1 MIDANT
7 VENMVVKLGDMTLE
21 ALQTWFPEE
30 KIEELKDIIN
40 QSEKLVLSENKV
52 ILKEVKVHEKKENIT
67 YDELIDLIND
77 YNDKTEEE
85 FEKLNSRKDLLKI
98 KAVAAFLEERYDI
111 KPYKNDK
118 LDHVFSLYQKWTD
131 ILIGYA
137 VIVPVLNED
146 ICKIIDS
153 LFDLEMVFIYC
164 TEKNEV
170 GELDTLKEFFIKP
183 CEVIIQKYAVSYKL
197 EKIPQ
202 QILKITEIREGIIHN
217 G

>member
-1 MIDANT
+1 MIDVST

-21 ALQTWFPEE
+21 ALHTWFPEE
-30 KIEELKDIIN
+30 TIEELKNIIN
-40 QSEKLVLSENKV
+40 QSEKLVLSGNKV
-52 ILKEVKVHEKKENIT
+52 ALKEVKVHEKKENIT

-98 KAVAAFLEERYDI
+98 KAVVAFLEEKYDI
-111 KPYKNDK
+111 RPYKNDK
-118 LDHVFSLYQKWTD
+118 LDHVFRLYQKGTD
-131 ILIGYA
+131 ILLGYA

-153 LFDLEMVFIYC
+153 LFDIEMVFIYC

-183 CEVIIQKYAVSYKL
+183 CEMIIQNYAVSYKL

-202 QILKITEIREGIIHN
+202 QILKITEIREGIIYN